1 MDIPENYKDIEING
15 RKFRLNK
22 MDAKTGSFM
31 LFKLMKILTPMVK
44 NIKTDEKEVDL
55 ANLNLTEIAE
65 SLFDLEEKE
74 FRYIQDNALQVVQ
87 ELLGAGPTKVL
98 NQFGEFEANNIE
110 FDTGLVMNLTVQS
123 LYFNIKGFFKGSPL
137 ESMLKGLNISQLNL
151 KM

>member
-1 MDIPENYKDIEING
+1 MNIPEDYKDIEINE
-15 RKFRLNK
+15 RTFRLNK
-22 MDAKTGSFM
+22 MDARTGSYM
-31 LFKLMKILTPMVK
+31 LFKLTKILIPIFK
-44 NIKTDEKEVDL
+44 NIKEDSEEMKLGD
-55 ANLNLTEIAE
+55 LNLTEIAN

-74 FRYIQDNALQVVQ
+74 FRYIQDNALKVVKEILPGGQ
-87 ELLGAGPTKVL
+87 PAIL
-98 NQFGEFEANNIE
+98 NKHGEFEALNVE

>member
-1 MDIPENYKDIEING
+1 MYIPENYKDIEVNG

-44 NIKTDEKEVDL
+44 NIKEDAKDVNLND
-55 ANLNLTEIAE
+55 LNLTEIAE

-74 FRYIQDNALQVVQ
+74 FRYIQDNALKVVQ
-87 ELLGAGPTKVL
+87 ELLGAGPAKVL
-98 NQFGEFEANNIE
+98 NELGEFEVNNIK